1 MTPAG
6 PDSEAVVIHPVF
18 KKLRDK
24 AYVRGRRKGPGGRTG
39 VRVPRLRQVR
49 G

>member
-1 MTPAG
+1 MAPAG

-24 AYVRGRRKGPGGRTG
+24 AYVRGRRKGWEATQECVCPG
-39 VRVPRLRQVR
+39 
-49 G
+49 